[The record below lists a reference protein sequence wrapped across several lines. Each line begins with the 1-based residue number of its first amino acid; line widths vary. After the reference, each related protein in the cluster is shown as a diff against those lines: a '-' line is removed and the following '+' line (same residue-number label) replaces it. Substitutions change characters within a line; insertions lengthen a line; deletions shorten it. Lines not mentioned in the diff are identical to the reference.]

1 MEYLCLSCGKD
12 RNILHFKSWVA
23 DKVKA
28 RRCDD
33 CLNDP
38 NVEER
43 KKQSQENERIK
54 KEVLSAKKTP
64 LLEGYAQTPTAE
76 KQREIKRRFDDLA
89 EKRLL
94 RELVGDNEI

>member
-1 MEYLCLSCGKD
+1 MDYLCLTCARD
-12 RNILHFKSWVA
+12 RGILHFNLWLSDKS
-23 DKVKA
+23 KA

-33 CLNDP
+33 CLKDE

-54 KEVLSAKKTP
+54 KEALSAKKTP
-64 LLEGYAQTPTAE
+64 LFVGYAQTPSAE

-89 EKRLL
+89 EQKMIRDLI
-94 RELVGDNEI
+94 GDL